1 MKELRTEI
9 QIKATPEKIWSVL
22 TDFRKY
28 PEWNPMIKLFDG
40 KLIEG
45 EKVTVKLQQPGSSA
59 MIFKPTI
66 KLVISNKTFRWQGH
80 LLVPGLFDGEHI
92 FEIADN
98 KDGTSNFI
106 HRENF
111 KGILIPLFKK
121 MIEVNTKQGFQSMNE
136 ELKKRCEAGV

>member
-22 TDFRKY
+22 TDFKKY
-28 PEWNPMIKLFDG
+28 PEWNSMIKSFEG
-40 KLIEG
+40 KLAEG

-59 MIFKPTI
+59 MTFKPTI
-66 KLVISNKTFRWQGH
+66 KQVIPNKTFRWQGH

-92 FEIADN
+92 FEIIEH
-98 KDGTSNFI
+98 GTGVCTFI

-121 MIEVNTKQGFQSMNE
+121 MIEMNTKQGFQSMNE
-136 ELKKRCEAGV
+136 ALKKRCEG